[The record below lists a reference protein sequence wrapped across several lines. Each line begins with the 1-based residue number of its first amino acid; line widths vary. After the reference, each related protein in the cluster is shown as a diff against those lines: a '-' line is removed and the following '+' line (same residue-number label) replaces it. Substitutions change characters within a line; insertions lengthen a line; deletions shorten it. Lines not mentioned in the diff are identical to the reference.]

1 MLEELSRPGST
12 HGEVNSRRFG
22 PRPFVC
28 GGLPPRGRAQ
38 GCPVTR
44 RALSPLAGA
53 GAGAARGPASAMDWW
68 QLDLSPKVVV
78 AVRKANFHSMKE
90 ILKLSGPDLQRLT
103 KLSNRDVHY
112 LHKTVAAAIKSDPV
126 VTALQIYNG
135 QCPFPTQNQ
144 RLSMGCPVLDL
155 LLGGGIPLMGI
166 TEIVG
171 ESSSGKTQI
180 CMQLCLSVQFPC
192 NYGGQESGAV
202 YICTEDTFPNKR
214 LQQLIAFQPVLRADV
229 PADVV
234 NNIKFGSNIFIEHVA
249 DVVSP
254 ICTTLFRCEYGA
266 SNSIA
271 KARRL
276 QEFGAMLHHLSHRF
290 TSPVICVNQ
299 VADAVSDSHLAQNQL
314 GILDRKVL
322 PALGL
327 TWSNQLLM
335 RLMVSRTQIYIEDK
349 LPDGNVCDSNTGTVL
364 RRMEII
370 FAPHLPQ
377 TFCNYIISKEGVRGM
392 KGTEV

>member
-1 MLEELSRPGST
+1 
-12 HGEVNSRRFG
+12 
-22 PRPFVC
+22 
-28 GGLPPRGRAQ
+28 
-38 GCPVTR
+38 
-44 RALSPLAGA
+44 
-53 GAGAARGPASAMDWW
+53 MDWG
-68 QLDLSPKVVV
+68 QLDLNPKVVV
-78 AVRKANFHSMKE
+78 AVRKANIHSMKE

-103 KLSNRDVHY
+103 KLSNRDVQY

-135 QCPFPTQNQ
+135 ECPFPTQNQ
-144 RLSMGCPVLDL
+144 RLSMGCPILDL

-234 NNIKFGSNIFIEHVA
+234 NNIKFGNNIFIEHVA
-249 DVVSP
+249 DVESFNHCLSKRLP
-254 ICTTLFRCEYGA
+254 ILLSRGLIRLVVIDSIAALFRCEFGA
-266 SNSIA
+266 SNSIT
-271 KARRL
+271 KARCL

-314 GILDRKVL
+314 GIVDRRVL
-322 PALGL
+322 PTLGL

-335 RLMVSRTQIYIEDK
+335 RLMVSRTQNYIEGK
-349 LPDGNVCDSNTGTVL
+349 LPDGSVCDSNTGTVL

-377 TFCNYIISKEGVRGM
+377 TFCNYIINKEGVRGM
-392 KGTEV
+392 KGTGV

>member
-1 MLEELSRPGST
+1 
-12 HGEVNSRRFG
+12 
-22 PRPFVC
+22 
-28 GGLPPRGRAQ
+28 
-38 GCPVTR
+38 
-44 RALSPLAGA
+44 
-53 GAGAARGPASAMDWW
+53 MDWW
-68 QLDLSPKVVV
+68 QLDLNPKVVV

-234 NNIKFGSNIFIEHVA
+234 NNIKFGNNIFIEHVA

-254 ICTTLFRCEYGA
+254 ICTSLFRCEYAA

-335 RLMVSRTQIYIEDK
+335 RLMVSRTQIYIEDE